1 MIVKAFKNLEDKIV
15 FIGDSLLKPFNN
27 RKAVDEGT
35 NSGIRGTVSLIITL
49 VVVAIV
55 VLMGILVATNGQQA
69 LTKTRAFFTQL
80 WATFTGVQ

>member
-1 MIVKAFKNLEDKIV
+1 MKKKLRSLEMK
-15 FIGDSLLKPFNN
+15 FMMGTNKLLSPFNN

-55 VLMGILVATNGQQA
+55 VLMGILVATNGQKG
-69 LTKTRAFFTQL
+69 LTSTRSFFTQL
-80 WATFTGVQ
+80 WTTFTGVQ